1 MSTPD
6 SAQAAAGG
14 MPDRA
19 AIVAEVRA
27 LFLDRVV
34 GAVRSAGVESSA
46 SIEALRS
53 GAAQLLDQMTTEGAR
68 TGFAVANSLTA
79 SQIRLVDDNQLELS
93 IRLGDI
99 AKHLRDE
106 CATSMYRFHQRF
118 VTLLDKPTLRVAD
131 DPLSPEAVC
140 RALAEM
146 FGSSD
151 ESHLEAIARLAD
163 IEAHFTQELPLMY
176 AELAELL
183 VRRQVTPARIQ
194 SAPTEA
200 RPGGGSIRRGGEGSD
215 GGGAMAALQQLVM
228 ARLAP
233 AGGVAGGGSGGGG
246 VMTGAGLSMGG
257 GYGVAADSGP
267 RFDAVMGQLDQWQA
281 EAQGDLFGGSAR
293 QVAEN
298 ALEALRSHET
308 MSRLRAQDAVALD
321 VLSVLFDAVFE
332 DVRLSP
338 AVKTAVARLQIP
350 VLKSAILSGNSFF
363 TDPQHPARALL
374 AAMGEAAIGLEPTVE
389 ADHPVCVEL
398 QRVAAN
404 VQAEFQRD
412 AEVFSRYGAELES
425 FMARRHH
432 DLQGSAHRY
441 IALAKTQ
448 EERDVALRAAWR
460 LVASRTFS
468 VAPRVVADFLREH
481 WTRVLA
487 ADWLNGGQHGEAW
500 QADERVLEDL
510 LWSIQPKTDPE
521 ERRRLG
527 QLVPELLGRIKAGLD
542 RVGVSAEARAPF
554 LDACFALQAAA
565 IRGRVS
571 PPGAPAA
578 AAAASVDADSL
589 VVLEAEGVTL
599 KSMRSANPDAR
610 ASGEVVSE
618 LVIGDWVE
626 FVMPDNKLHCGRLCW
641 ISPDL
646 GNPLFLNPS
655 WDCAISVARS
665 SLERQ
670 FAAGQASTGGT
681 LSFFDNAVEKALH
694 KSMAVKA

>member
-6 SAQAAAGG
+6 TAPAPAGG

-19 AIVAEVRA
+19 AIIAEVRA
-27 LFLDRVV
+27 LFLDRVI
-34 GAVRSAGVESSA
+34 GAVRAAGVESAA
-46 SIEALRS
+46 SIEALRG

-106 CATSMYRFHQRF
+106 CATPMYKFHQRF
-118 VTLLDKPTLRVAD
+118 VTLLDRPTLRVAD

-151 ESHLEAIARLAD
+151 ESHLAAVARLAD
-163 IEAHFTQELPLMY
+163 IEAQFVQELPLMY

-194 SAPTEA
+194 SAAAEGRA
-200 RPGGGSIRRGGEGSD
+200 AAGAIRRGGEGGD
-215 GGGAMAALQQLVM
+215 GGAMAALQQLVM

-233 AGGVAGGGSGGGG
+233 AGGMAGGGSGGG
-246 VMTGAGLSMGG
+246 TGLPMDGG
-257 GYGVAADSGP
+257 FGAAIDSGP
-267 RFDAVMGQLDQWQA
+267 RFDEVMGQLDRWQV

-298 ALEALRSHET
+298 ALQSLRTHEA
-308 MSRLRAQDAVALD
+308 MARLRAQDAVALD

-332 DVRLSP
+332 DTRLSP
-338 AVKTAVARLQIP
+338 AVKAAVARLQIP
-350 VLKSAILSGNSFF
+350 VLKSAILSGTSFF
-363 TDPQHPARALL
+363 TDPQHPARAMLS
-374 AAMGEAAIGLEPTVE
+374 AIGQAAIGLEPTVN
-389 ADHPVCVEL
+389 ADHPVCTEL
-398 QRVAAN
+398 QRVAAG

-412 AEVFSRYGAELES
+412 NEVFARYCAELES

-432 DLQGSAHRY
+432 DLQGSAHSY
-441 IALAKTQ
+441 ISLARMQ
-448 EERDVALRAAWR
+448 EDRDVALRAAWR

-487 ADWLNGGQHGEAW
+487 DDCLSGGQQGEPW

-510 LWSIQPKTDPE
+510 LWSIQPKNDPE

-527 QLVPELLGRIKAGLD
+527 QLVPELLARIKAGLD
-542 RVGVSAEARAPF
+542 RIGVPPEARAPF

-571 PPGAPAA
+571 PPAAPVAPT
-578 AAAASVDADSL
+578 AASGDGDSVL
-589 VVLEAEGVTL
+589 VLETEGVTL

-626 FVMPDNKLHCGRLCW
+626 FVMPDEKLHCGRLCW

-646 GNPLFLNPS
+646 GNPLFLNPA

-670 FAAGQASTGGT
+670 FAAGQASAGGT

-694 KSMAVKA
+694 KSMAAKA

>member
-6 SAQAAAGG
+6 TAPAATGG
-14 MPDRA
+14 MPDRT
-19 AIVAEVRA
+19 AIIAEVRA
-27 LFLDRVV
+27 LFLDRVI
-34 GAVRSAGVESSA
+34 GAVRAAGVDSA
-46 SIEALRS
+46 VSIEALRS

-68 TGFAVANSLTA
+68 TGFAVVNSLTA

-106 CATSMYRFHQRF
+106 CATPMYKFHQRF
-118 VTLLDKPTLRVAD
+118 VTLLDRPTLRVAD

-151 ESHLEAIARLAD
+151 DSHLAAIARLAD
-163 IEAHFTQELPLMY
+163 IEAQLATELPLMY

-194 SAPTEA
+194 SAATDA
-200 RPGGGSIRRGGEGSD
+200 RSGGAIRRGGDGSD
-215 GGGAMAALQQLVM
+215 SGAMAALQQLVM

-233 AGGVAGGGSGGGG
+233 AGGGSGGAVGTGGGLPAGGGF
-246 VMTGAGLSMGG
+246 
-257 GYGVAADSGP
+257 AAATDSGP

-298 ALEALRSHET
+298 ALEALRTHET

-332 DVRLSP
+332 DTRLSP
-338 AVKTAVARLQIP
+338 AVKAAVARLQIP
-350 VLKSAILSGNSFF
+350 VLKAAILSGSTFF

-374 AAMGEAAIGLEPTVE
+374 AAMGEAAIGLEPTVD

-398 QRVAAN
+398 QRVAAG
-404 VQAEFQRD
+404 VQSEFQRD
-412 AEVFSRYGAELES
+412 TEVFSRYCAELES

-432 DLQGSAHRY
+432 DLQGSAHSY

-448 EERDVALRAAWR
+448 EDRDVALRAAWR

-487 ADWLNGGQHGEAW
+487 ADWLDGGPHGEPW

-527 QLVPELLGRIKAGLD
+527 QLVPELLGRIRAGLD

-571 PPGAPAA
+571 VPAAPAAPAA
-578 AAAASVDADSL
+578 ATVEGDSL
-589 VVLEAEGVTL
+589 LVLEADGVTL

-626 FVMPDNKLHCGRLCW
+626 FVMPDDKLHCGRLCW

-646 GNPLFLNPS
+646 GNPLFMNPA

-670 FAAGQASTGGT
+670 FAAGQASAGGT

-694 KSMAVKA
+694 QSMAARP